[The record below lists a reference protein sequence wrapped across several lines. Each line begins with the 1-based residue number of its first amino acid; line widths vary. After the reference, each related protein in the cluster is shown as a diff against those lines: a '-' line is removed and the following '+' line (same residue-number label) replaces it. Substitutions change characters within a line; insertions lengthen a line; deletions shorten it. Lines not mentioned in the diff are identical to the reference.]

1 MRPRIW
7 TVTHVYTY
15 VSTYVYPR
23 MLFLSGTPRSLPPRF
38 HGSMA
43 RTLRSDL
50 LRRSTPLRTA
60 SRSLRPRP
68 RRSSP
73 LPVSTSSLLRVIQC
87 LASLG
92 SFVLSFVRSC
102 YSLRRESSPVFRRL
116 QCATAPLF
124 SSPLSVPIRFLSLF
138 RSRPHPRQDTRALL
152 SFPRL
157 RPFPFPTR
165 RVSTVNRYFRS
176 GAFRLSTAASL
187 SYTSDGYV
195 ASLSSY
201 FVLFSNSPAQDVS

>member
-1 MRPRIW
+1 MC
-7 TVTHVYTY
+7 TLHALLVQ
-15 VSTYVYPR
+15 YPAR
-23 MLFLSGTPRSLPPRF
+23 LTPSF

-43 RTLRSDL
+43 RCLDCSVPIYSDALLRSVQ
-50 LRRSTPLRTA
+50 PPIPFV
-60 SRSLRPRP
+60 PRP
-68 RRSSP
+68 SAPSAH
-73 LPVSTSSLLRVIQC
+73 LHPVSTSSSSLLRVIQC

-102 YSLRRESSPVFRRL
+102 YSCREQPVFRRL
-116 QCATAPLF
+116 QCAIAPLF

-157 RPFPFPTR
+157 RPFPFPIR

-176 GAFRLSTAASL
+176 GAFQLSIVVPLSFSL
-187 SYTSDGYV
+187 CLTH
-195 ASLSSY
+195 
-201 FVLFSNSPAQDVS
+201 